1 MNLIEE
7 ENGNIAKPM
16 LSGVKPTIHLIGDI
30 LTTVCWRQ
38 LEGVNWKGDKNKATC
53 KSCIKQI
60 HPTYPTRV
68 R

>member
-1 MNLIEE
+1 MKTEE

-16 LSGVKPTIHLIGDI
+16 LVVVKPTIHLIGDI
-30 LTTVCWRQ
+30 LTTVCGRQ
-38 LEGVNWKGDKNKATC
+38 LEVVNWEGDKNKATC